1 MITMT
6 QPFRFEAD
14 GYPSERLAASALS
27 ILDKTT
33 LLSMATV
40 CEDGT
45 PYINTCFFA
54 YDGSLRVFVLTP
66 PTTTHAKN
74 LAIRP
79 DVSIAVFDSHQ
90 VSGAELQGLQ
100 LAATGEQAQGEVLE
114 QALNTYSQRFPGLKA
129 SAPDVLALLSNFESR
144 LFVLTVHS
152 VKIFD
157 EIAFGKERWISATIV
172 RG

>member
-1 MITMT
+1 MT
-6 QPFRFEAD
+6 QSVRFQAD

-40 CEDGT
+40 CEDGS

-54 YDGSLRVFVLTP
+54 YDGLLRLFVLTP
-66 PTTTHAKN
+66 PATMHAKN
-74 LAIRP
+74 LALQP
-79 DVSIAVFDSHQ
+79 HVAIAVFDSHQ

-100 LAATGEQAQGEVLE
+100 LAATGEQAQGDVLE
-114 QALNTYSQRFPGLKA
+114 QALEIYSRRFPGLKA
-129 SAPDVLALLSNFESR
+129 SAPDVSALLSNFESR

-157 EIAFGKERWISATIV
+157 EISFGKELWISATIV